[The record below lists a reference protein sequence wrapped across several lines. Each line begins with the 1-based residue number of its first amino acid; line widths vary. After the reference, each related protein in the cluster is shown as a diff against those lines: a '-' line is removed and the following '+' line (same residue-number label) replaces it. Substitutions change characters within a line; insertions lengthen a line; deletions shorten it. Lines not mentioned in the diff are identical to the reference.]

1 MYLVLRRVFGGNL
14 NVRVMFNLGIFFQ
27 INLLEPSLVDVIDTF
42 EEDFDVGEVMSF
54 LSEPCEELVCDI
66 VALGVGK

>member
-1 MYLVLRRVFGGNL
+1 
-14 NVRVMFNLGIFFQ
+14 
-27 INLLEPSLVDVIDTF
+27 LLEPSLVDVIDTF

-54 LSEPCEELVCDI
+54 LSEHCEELVCEI